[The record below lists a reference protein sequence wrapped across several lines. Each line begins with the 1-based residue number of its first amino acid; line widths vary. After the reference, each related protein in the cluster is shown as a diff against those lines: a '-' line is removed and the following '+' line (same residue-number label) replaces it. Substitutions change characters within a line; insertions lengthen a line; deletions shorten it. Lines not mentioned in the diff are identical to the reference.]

1 MTDGSTR
8 RGGRVLTLLSL
19 VVVLVGVA
27 LVAVG
32 LSGQDRAPS
41 APRSVGTIEPP
52 LDPTTSP
59 VPSGSPAAPEADAP
73 TGSPRQQAKQQPR
86 DEQPLGLSR
95 PVSLRIPSLDIATE
109 VNPIGKN
116 PDGTLAVPQPG
127 PRLDEAAWFDQ
138 SPSPGQPGPSI
149 IEGHVDTES
158 GPSVFFDLAD
168 IEPGATIEVT
178 RKDGTVATFTVDGV
192 RTFAKSAFPTEL
204 VYGGKD
210 LTTPQLRLITCADF
224 DPTTRHHVGN
234 AIVFAHLTD
243 VRTA

>member
-19 VVVLVGVA
+19 VVVLVGA
-27 LVAVG
+27 GLVAVA
-32 LSGQDRAPS
+32 LTGQERAPE
-41 APRSVGTIEPP
+41 APRSVGSIEPSP
-52 LDPTTSP
+52 RTTSST
-59 VPSGSPAAPEADAP
+59 VPSAPPANPEADTSSA
-73 TGSPRQQAKQQPR
+73 SPRQQAKQQR
-86 DEQPLGLSR
+86 SEQPLGLSR

-127 PRLDEAAWFDQ
+127 PQLDEAAWFNQ

-178 RKDGTVATFTVDGV
+178 RTDGVVVTFTVDGV

-204 VYGGKD
+204 VYGGED

-234 AIVFAHLTD
+234 AIVFAHLSNTE
-243 VRTA
+243 AA